1 MSNDELV
8 YYLTIGFGLNVKE
21 AKNRVAERKEQIE
34 KELTLLLALRGVK
47 PLMKPEVIK
56 AIESIL
62 SRGDRAE
69 LIPGPNGSV
78 KIIQIK
84 RKTLK
89 GEYIKECSE
98 R

>member
-8 YYLTIGFGLNVKE
+8 YYLTIGFGLTVKE
-21 AKNRVAERKEQIE
+21 ARNSVAERKEEIE
-34 KELTLLLALRGVK
+34 KELALYLALRGTK
-47 PLMKPEVIK
+47 PPMKPEAIK

-62 SRGDRAE
+62 SKGDRAE

-84 RKTLK
+84 RKTIK
-89 GEYIKECSE
+89 GEHIAPMP
-98 R
+98 